1 MRRLMQKVEVCVFS
15 AVIFA
20 CTLSP
25 GNASHAALQ
34 KASSAAEL
42 EARIQ
47 RVENGLLPPSIVKG
61 EAVAPMKLRKRMEF
75 YKTPGVSI
83 AVVNEGRIE
92 WARGYGTLE
101 AGGKAPVTVTTV
113 FQSASLSKPVTA
125 MAALHLVERRR
136 LDLDADVNGS
146 LKSWRIQE
154 NEFTRMEKVTLRR
167 IMSHSGGLTVSG
179 FLGYAANTAIP
190 TISQILDG
198 TPPANSKP
206 IRVDSLP
213 GTKMRYSGGG
223 YVILQQLLTDITGKP
238 FPDLMDQLVLRKLKM
253 VHSSFQ
259 QSLPPHL
266 AANATAGHLPDGQKI
281 DGGHF
286 TYPELAAAG
295 LWTTPE
301 DLAKFVIELQ
311 NSLQGKSKKVITREM
326 TQQMLTPQIENS
338 GLGLFVDGEKQ
349 SRRFTFTGSNVGFKS
364 YLVGYFDSGQGA
376 IVMTN
381 SENGAQLTL
390 EILRSIAAEYSWPDY
405 HPKER
410 SIVKIDPAVYEAY
423 VGQYEVAPGLVLSI
437 TREGDKLFSQ
447 SPGQPRSEMLPESET
462 TFFLREIDAQ
472 FVFIREQGQVV
483 RVTIR
488 RGTREF
494 QARKIR

>member
-1 MRRLMQKVEVCVFS
+1 MQKLEVCVFS

-25 GNASHAALQ
+25 RNASHAALQ
-34 KASSAAEL
+34 RATSAADL
-42 EARIQ
+42 EARIE
-47 RVENGLLPPSIVKG
+47 RVENGLLPPSVVKG
-61 EAVAPMKLRKRMEF
+61 EAVAPMKLRERMQF
-75 YKTPGVSI
+75 YKTPGVSV

-113 FQSASLSKPVTA
+113 FQSASLSKPVAA
-125 MAALHLVERRR
+125 MAALHLVERQK
-136 LDLDADVNGS
+136 LDLDMDVNGS
-146 LKSWRIQE
+146 LKSWRIPE
-154 NEFTRMEKVTLRR
+154 NELTQAEKVTLRR
-167 IMSHSGGLTVSG
+167 ILNHSGGLTVSG
-179 FLGYAANTAIP
+179 FLGYAAKTPIP
-190 TISQILDG
+190 TVAQILDG

-206 IRVDSLP
+206 IRVNTLP

-223 YVILQQLLTDITGKP
+223 YVILQQLLTDTTGKP
-238 FPDLMDQLVLRKLKM
+238 FSDLMDQLVLRRLKM
-253 VHSSFQ
+253 GHSSFR
-259 QSLPPHL
+259 QSLPPRL
-266 AANATAGHLPDGQKI
+266 AANATAGHLPNGQKI

-286 TYPELAAAG
+286 TYPESAAAG
-295 LWTTPE
+295 LWSTPE

-311 NSLQGKSKKVITREM
+311 RSLQGKSKRVITRAM

-338 GLGLFVDGEKQ
+338 GLGLFVDGMDQ

-364 YLVGYFDSGQGA
+364 YLVGYFESGQGA

-381 SENGAQLTL
+381 SENGAQLML
-390 EILRSIAAEYSWPDY
+390 EILRSIAAEYRWPDY
-405 HPKER
+405 HPRER
-410 SIVKIDPAVYEAY
+410 SIVKIDPAIYEAY
-423 VGQYEVAPGLVLSI
+423 VGQYEVAPGLVLSV

-447 SPGQPRSEMLPESET
+447 SPGQPRSEMLPESEN
-462 TFFLREIDAQ
+462 TFFLRDIDAQ
-472 FVFIREQGQVV
+472 FIFVRESGQVV